1 MSSKAKSAKE
11 EAPLSPTKKGKKST
25 KGNSPKKDPK
35 SPAKVKSVKK
45 SAETPVKTSSK
56 KKAAET
62 PQTKPKEKKTG
73 PYEARWKKAMSIF
86 QKFQPG
92 LGHDGTGLY
101 GTLTAGT
108 MRTMIERCEVVGRT
122 HVDVGA
128 ADGKVLL
135 GALSLGAAHVYGVEI
150 SGDGL
155 QTKFEGMRDVLA
167 QSHAMGASSARL
179 ACSIDICDLRGA
191 TVEAWLNEVFN
202 ESDDTEI
209 TVSAVWHGFNTEAKE
224 TLLSACARSQ
234 RVTRFSLIGPAKRD
248 YGNPEA
254 VIDWVGQCGGACK
267 LVGDDKGHLSGSGE
281 NQRIMTFEKVDGGSS
296 PQRAL
301 AFDD

>member
-1 MSSKAKSAKE
+1 
-11 EAPLSPTKKGKKST
+11 
-25 KGNSPKKDPK
+25 
-35 SPAKVKSVKK
+35 
-45 SAETPVKTSSK
+45 
-56 KKAAET
+56 
-62 PQTKPKEKKTG
+62 
-73 PYEARWKKAMSIF
+73 
-86 QKFQPG
+86 
-92 LGHDGTGLY
+92 
-101 GTLTAGT
+101 

-167 QSHAMGASSARL
+167 QSHSMGASSARL

-209 TVSAVWHGFNTEAKE
+209 TVSAVWHGYVLYTLIRLSNTYVGSTPRPRKRY
-224 TLLSACARSQ
+224 SARA
-234 RVTRFSLIGPAKRD
+234 P
-248 YGNPEA
+248 
-254 VIDWVGQCGGACK
+254 
-267 LVGDDKGHLSGSGE
+267 GHS
-281 NQRIMTFEKVDGGSS
+281 
-296 PQRAL
+296 A
-301 AFDD
+301 

>member
-1 MSSKAKSAKE
+1 
-11 EAPLSPTKKGKKST
+11 
-25 KGNSPKKDPK
+25 
-35 SPAKVKSVKK
+35 
-45 SAETPVKTSSK
+45 
-56 KKAAET
+56 
-62 PQTKPKEKKTG
+62 
-73 PYEARWKKAMSIF
+73 
-86 QKFQPG
+86 
-92 LGHDGTGLY
+92 
-101 GTLTAGT
+101 

-209 TVSAVWHGFNTEAKE
+209 TVSAVWHGYVY
-224 TLLSACARSQ
+224 LLR
-234 RVTRFSLIGPAKRD
+234 TSLT
-248 YGNPEA
+248 Y
-254 VIDWVGQCGGACK
+254 VI
-267 LVGDDKGHLSGSGE
+267 
-281 NQRIMTFEKVDGGSS
+281 
-296 PQRAL
+296 
-301 AFDD
+301 

>member
-1 MSSKAKSAKE
+1 M
-11 EAPLSPTKKGKKST
+11 EAPLSPSKGKKAS
-25 KGNSPKKDPK
+25 KAKSPGKKDPK
-35 SPAKVKSVKK
+35 SPAKVKSVTKA
-45 SAETPVKTSSK
+45 AETPVKTSSK

-62 PQTKPKEKKTG
+62 PQTKPKEKKSG
-73 PYEARWKKAMSIF
+73 PYEARWKKAMCVARCPYFLHVASTPSGRHAITLTQHRSIF

-135 GALSLGAAHVYGVEI
+135 GALSLGAAHVYGIEI

-167 QSHAMGASSARL
+167 QSHSMGASSARL

-209 TVSAVWHGFNTEAKE
+209 TVSAVWHGYVLYFDT
-224 TLLSACARSQ
+224 
-234 RVTRFSLIGPAKRD
+234 FMI
-248 YGNPEA
+248 Y
-254 VIDWVGQCGGACK
+254 VI
-267 LVGDDKGHLSGSGE
+267 
-281 NQRIMTFEKVDGGSS
+281 
-296 PQRAL
+296 
-301 AFDD
+301 

>member
-11 EAPLSPTKKGKKST
+11 EAPLSPTKKGKKAT

-62 PQTKPKEKKTG
+62 PQTKPKEKRSG
-73 PYEARWKKAMSIF
+73 PYEARWKKAMRVARRPSRHRRAVVTLTQRRSIF
-86 QKFQPG
+86 QRFQPG

-209 TVSAVWHGFNTEAKE
+209 TVSAVWHGYVLYFDM
-224 TLLSACARSQ
+224 
-234 RVTRFSLIGPAKRD
+234 F
-248 YGNPEA
+248 
-254 VIDWVGQCGGACK
+254 
-267 LVGDDKGHLSGSGE
+267 
-281 NQRIMTFEKVDGGSS
+281 MTYVM
-296 PQRAL
+296 
-301 AFDD
+301 

>member
-1 MSSKAKSAKE
+1 MRRAASLRSSMAYSTC
-11 EAPLSPTKKGKKST
+11 LSSRRWREGGALSRRRRRGATP
-25 KGNSPKKDPK
+25 SPRRRR
-35 SPAKVKSVKK
+35 V
-45 SAETPVKTSSK
+45 TLT
-56 KKAAET
+56 
-62 PQTKPKEKKTG
+62 
-73 PYEARWKKAMSIF
+73 RHRSIF

-135 GALSLGAAHVYGVEI
+135 GALSLGAAHVYGIEI

-167 QSHAMGASSARL
+167 QSHSMGASSARL

-209 TVSAVWHGFNTEAKE
+209 TVSAVWHGYV
-224 TLLSACARSQ
+224 L
-234 RVTRFSLIGPAKRD
+234 
-248 YGNPEA
+248 Y
-254 VIDWVGQCGGACK
+254 
-267 LVGDDKGHLSGSGE
+267 
-281 NQRIMTFEKVDGGSS
+281 
-296 PQRAL
+296 
-301 AFDD
+301 FDTPSR

>member
-1 MSSKAKSAKE
+1 
-11 EAPLSPTKKGKKST
+11 
-25 KGNSPKKDPK
+25 
-35 SPAKVKSVKK
+35 
-45 SAETPVKTSSK
+45 
-56 KKAAET
+56 
-62 PQTKPKEKKTG
+62 
-73 PYEARWKKAMSIF
+73 
-86 QKFQPG
+86 
-92 LGHDGTGLY
+92 
-101 GTLTAGT
+101 

-135 GALSLGAAHVYGVEI
+135 GALSLGAAHVYGIEI

-167 QSHAMGASSARL
+167 QSHSMGASSARL
-179 ACSIDICDLRGA
+179 ACSIDICDLRGG

-209 TVSAVWHGFNTEAKE
+209 TVSAVWHGYVLYFDTPLTYICRFNTEAKE

-254 VIDWVGQCGGACK
+254 VIDWVGQQGGACK

>member
-11 EAPLSPTKKGKKST
+11 EAPLSPTKGKKSSKAKSPG
-25 KGNSPKKDPK
+25 KGPK

-73 PYEARWKKAMSIF
+73 PYEARWKKAMCVARRPYVLRWRRRRRGALTLTQRRSIF
-86 QKFQPG
+86 QRFQPG

-167 QSHAMGASSARL
+167 QSHAMGASAARL

-209 TVSAVWHGFNTEAKE
+209 TVSAVWHGYVLYFDTFM
-224 TLLSACARSQ
+224 T
-234 RVTRFSLIGPAKRD
+234 
-248 YGNPEA
+248 Y
-254 VIDWVGQCGGACK
+254 VI
-267 LVGDDKGHLSGSGE
+267 
-281 NQRIMTFEKVDGGSS
+281 
-296 PQRAL
+296 
-301 AFDD
+301 

>member
-1 MSSKAKSAKE
+1 MSSKAKSPKE
-11 EAPLSPTKKGKKST
+11 EAPLSPTKGKKST
-25 KGNSPKKDPK
+25 KKKDPK
-35 SPAKVKSVKK
+35 SPAKVKSVTKA
-45 SAETPVKTSSK
+45 AETPVKTSSK

-62 PQTKPKEKKTG
+62 PQTKPKEKRSG
-73 PYEARWKKAMSIF
+73 PYEARWKKAMCVARGPSFLRWRRRRRGATRSPRRPLITRTQRRSIF

-135 GALSLGAAHVYGVEI
+135 GALSLGAAHVYGIEI

-167 QSHAMGASSARL
+167 QSHSMGASSARL

-209 TVSAVWHGFNTEAKE
+209 TVSAVWHGYV
-224 TLLSACARSQ
+224 LYL
-234 RVTRFSLIGPAKRD
+234 
-248 YGNPEA
+248 
-254 VIDWVGQCGGACK
+254 
-267 LVGDDKGHLSGSGE
+267 
-281 NQRIMTFEKVDGGSS
+281 
-296 PQRAL
+296 
-301 AFDD
+301 

>member
-1 MSSKAKSAKE
+1 MSPS
-11 EAPLSPTKKGKKST
+11 KGKKAT

-45 SAETPVKTSSK
+45 AAAETPVKTSSK

-62 PQTKPKEKKTG
+62 PQTKPKEKRSG

-135 GALSLGAAHVYGVEI
+135 GALSLGAAHVYGIEI

-167 QSHAMGASSARL
+167 QSHSMGASSARL

-209 TVSAVWHGFNTEAKE
+209 T
-224 TLLSACARSQ
+224 LSACARSQ

-254 VIDWVGQCGGACK
+254 VIDWVGQQGGACK

-301 AFDD
+301 